1 MVVICATLM
10 GAPPAAAAVA
20 PDVPLDEPLDEEAH
34 AEAPRASAKVAA
46 TARER
51 RVARLLNLDIMNLQ
65 FCAVP
70 QMLSYLQDFVNV
82 SWTMSVWY

>member
-1 MVVICATLM
+1 M

-51 RVARLLNLDIMNLQ
+51 RVARLLSLDIMNLQ

-70 QMLSYLQDFVNV
+70 QMLSYLRDYLNV